1 MRIFTLFL
9 IYVRPGIHT
18 GCQAKESSRAE
29 NRVLYPVRELHLKSG
44 GHLYIFRFSL
54 GLHFSSFPFW
64 PLLLLLNQNK
74 LFVCLFNRVLLF
86 KGLQYWQS
94 YSETLSHCPS
104 LTLSLTS
111 YRCLPR
117 LHPRL
122 KAVYWQKG
130 HRNIK
135 LPAWRRTYRKSEF
148 ASHRTCVIHSFCFR
162 KQFLFPPSRIISA
175 LMVPG
180 PVLLLPLIPLSRSLS
195 FSPSSCLQSQSD
207 PAVATVCLLVCT
219 FLTGNQDP
227 PSSSA

>member
-54 GLHFSSFPFW
+54 GLHFSSFPFC

-86 KGLQYWQS
+86 KGLQYWLS

-122 KAVYWQKG
+122 KAVYWQKD
-130 HRNIK
+130 IEILSC
-135 LPAWRRTYRKSEF
+135 LPGAGLIGK
-148 ASHRTCVIHSFCFR
+148 ANSHRIEHVLYILFVFVSSFFS
-162 KQFLFPPSRIISA
+162 L
-175 LMVPG
+175 LPG
-180 PVLLLPLIPLSRSLS
+180 SFLLLWSQAQFSFYPSYPSLALSLS
-195 FSPSSCLQSQSD
+195 LSSCLQSQSD